1 MKKILKRGILFL
13 LILVLLLAG
22 CSVWAERAMNSRRGS
37 IKGRSRVFADI
48 AAEKENTLDVLVM
61 GDSESYTSI
70 SPMELWKQKG
80 IAAYDCGQSGAR
92 MQEMYYMLKTALKSQ
107 SPKLILMEANA
118 LFRDPGLLSN
128 LQIAVSQAMLYH
140 FPVLRYHNIW
150 KTLINGNDVLPAEY
164 KGFMIQNGVKSY
176 DGDENYM
183 KETTDMR
190 EVPEFADSY
199 MKQIINICRDRNIPL
214 MLYSAP
220 SPVNYNTAKHN
231 AVQDYADRYGLPYLD
246 LNYKTKELGINWK
259 EDSYDKGDHLNVFG
273 AEKVTAYI
281 GEYISENYDLPDHRG
296 EEDYKDWDRLADLYR
311 QEFLAVKGK

>member
-13 LILVLLLAG
+13 LILILLLAG
-22 CSVWAERAMNSRRGS
+22 CSVWAEKAVNSKRG
-37 IKGRSRVFADI
+37 IVKGRSRAFVEI

-61 GDSESYTSI
+61 GDSESFTSI

-80 IAAYDCGQSGAR
+80 ITAYDCGQSGQKI
-92 MQEMYYMLKTALKSQ
+92 QETYYMLKTALKTQ
-107 SPKLILMEANA
+107 TPKLVLLEAN
-118 LFRDPGLLSN
+118 LMFRNPGRIEN
-128 LQIAVSQAMLYH
+128 LQIAIAEAMLYH
-140 FPVLRYHNIW
+140 FPGLRYHNIW
-150 KTLINGNDVLPAEY
+150 KTILDGSSPDQDEY
-164 KGFMIQNGVKSY
+164 KGFRIRNDVKSY

-183 KETTDMR
+183 KETKDVR
-190 EVPEFADSY
+190 KISRFVDGY
-199 MKQIINICRDRNIPL
+199 MKQIIDICRDRNIPL

-231 AVQDYADRYGLPYLD
+231 AVQDYADRYGLLYLD